1 MEYRKVGRTGL
12 RVSPVCLG
20 TMTFGDQV
28 NEPDAIAMTH
38 AVLDAGVNFVDT
50 ANMYADGR
58 SEEIVGKAIKGRRND
73 VVLATKVGVDMSTR
87 PNECG
92 LSRKHIMRAVEDSLR
107 RLDTDYIDIY
117 YIHRPDYSTP
127 IEETLRTMDNLVRQ
141 GKVRYLGC
149 SNLRAF
155 QISKALWTS
164 DTLNLERFECL
175 QTPYNVL
182 TRDIEYEVLPL
193 CSDEGLG
200 VTIYNPLA
208 GGLLTG
214 KHAPGKAPA
223 QGTRFSNERQG
234 KQYTDRYWNQ
244 DNFDAVERFRAL
256 ATAHNRDMAQMALAF
271 VLANPTV
278 TSLIMGATSMKHVEH
293 NIAAVNITLT
303 KEEMDGCDE
312 IWHALR
318 PLRFFYGR

>member
-1 MEYRKVGRTGL
+1 MKYRKVGRTGL
-12 RVSPVCLG
+12 KVSPVCLG

-28 NEPDAIAMTH
+28 TEADAITMTH
-38 AVLDAGVNFVDT
+38 AALDAGVNFVDT

-58 SEEIVGKAIKGRRND
+58 SEEIVGKALKGRRED
-73 VVLATKVGVDMSTR
+73 VVLATKVGTDMSTR
-87 PNECG
+87 PNEYG
-92 LSRKHIMRAVEDSLR
+92 LSRKHVMRALEDSLR
-107 RLDTDYIDIY
+107 RLDTDYVDLY

-127 IEETLRTMDNLVRQ
+127 IEETLRTMDDLVRQ

-155 QISKALWTS
+155 QICRSLWTS
-164 DTLNLERFECL
+164 DVHDLERFECL

-182 TRDIEYEVLPL
+182 TRDVEYEVLPL

-200 VTIYNPLA
+200 VTVYNPLA

-214 KHAPGKAPA
+214 KHDPSKAPTP
-223 QGTRFSNERQG
+223 GTRFSNDRQG

-256 ATAHNRDMAQMALAF
+256 ASKNNRDMTQMALAW
-271 VLANPTV
+271 VLTNPTV
-278 TSLIMGATSMKHVEH
+278 TSLIMGATSTKHVAH
-293 NIAAVNITLT
+293 NMAALDITLS

-312 IWHALR
+312 IWQALR

>member
-1 MEYRKVGRTGL
+1 MNYRKVGRTGL
-12 RVSPVCLG
+12 QVSPVCLG

-28 NEPDAIAMTH
+28 TEADAISMTH
-38 AVLDAGVNFVDT
+38 AALDAGVNFVDT
-50 ANMYADGR
+50 ANLYAYGR
-58 SEEIVGKAIKGRRND
+58 SEEIVAKALKGRRDD
-73 VVLATKVGVDMSTR
+73 VVLATKVGIDMSTR
-87 PNECG
+87 PNEYG
-92 LSRKHIMRAVEDSLR
+92 LSRKHIIQALEDSLR
-107 RLDTDYIDIY
+107 RLDTDYVDLY

-127 IEETLRTMDNLVRQ
+127 IEETLRTLDDLVRQ

-155 QISKALWTS
+155 QICKALWTS
-164 DTLNLERFECL
+164 DVNGLERFDCL

-182 TRDIEYEVLPL
+182 TRDIEYEVLPV

-214 KHAPGKAPA
+214 KHDPSKSPTP
-223 QGTRFSNERQG
+223 GTRFSNDRQG
-234 KQYTDRYWNQ
+234 KQYFDRYWNK

-256 ATAHNRDMAQMALAF
+256 AATHNRDMSQMALAW

-278 TSLIMGATSMKHVEH
+278 TSLVMGATSMKHVQH
-293 NIAAVNITLT
+293 NMAALDITLT

-312 IWHALR
+312 IWQALR

>member
-28 NEPDAIAMTH
+28 TETDAISMTH

-50 ANMYADGR
+50 ANMYASGR
-58 SEEIVGKAIKGRRND
+58 SEEIVGKALKGRRNS
-73 VVLATKVGVDMSTR
+73 VVLATKVGIDLSTR

-92 LSRKHIMRAVEDSLR
+92 LSRKNIMQSIEDSLH
-107 RLDTDYIDIY
+107 RLDTDYIDLY
-117 YIHRPDYSTP
+117 YIHRPDYTTP
-127 IEETLRTMDNLVRQ
+127 IEETLRAMDDLVRQ

-164 DTLNLERFECL
+164 DVKGLERFDCL

-200 VTIYNPLA
+200 VTVYNPLA

-214 KHAPGKAPA
+214 KHDPGKPPTP
-223 QGTRFSNERQG
+223 GTRFANERQG
-234 KQYTDRYWNQ
+234 QQYTDRYWNQ

-256 ATAHNRDMAQMALAF
+256 ASAHSRDMAQMALAF
-271 VLANPTV
+271 VLANPDV
-278 TSLIMGATSMKHVEH
+278 TSLIMGATSMRHVEH
-293 NIAAVNITLT
+293 NLAALDMTLT
-303 KEEMDGCDE
+303 KDEIDGCDA